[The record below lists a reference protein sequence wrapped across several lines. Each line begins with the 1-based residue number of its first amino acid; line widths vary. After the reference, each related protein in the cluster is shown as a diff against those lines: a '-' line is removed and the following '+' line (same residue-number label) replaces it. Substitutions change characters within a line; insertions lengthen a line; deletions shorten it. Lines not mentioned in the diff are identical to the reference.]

1 MLMFFLPLQELR
13 KQTENPE
20 LQADITEAIDAI
32 QTVLDAANNAI
43 DKEHLA
49 TAVADLAERVD
60 DWKLLKVDSF
70 GELLRFGTFTV
81 VKGDTGKDSER
92 EVYSPLLPMSYTT
105 TTVPCFYVVVGSI
118 TPHTTLKRVEN
129 GTLTDLAVPH
139 LPFRANPSMLQR
151 YQSKQ
156 TEEAY
161 SRQRQAHHER
171 KGQGASAT
179 EGTYLYG

>member
-1 MLMFFLPLQELR
+1 MLMFFLSFQELR

-105 TTVPCFYVVVGSI
+105 ITVPCFYVVVGNI
-118 TPHTTLKRVEN
+118 TPHTTLKRVGN
-129 GTLTDLAVPH
+129 GTLTDLTVPH
-139 LPFRANPSMLQR
+139 LPF
-151 YQSKQ
+151 
-156 TEEAY
+156 
-161 SRQRQAHHER
+161 
-171 KGQGASAT
+171 
-179 EGTYLYG
+179 